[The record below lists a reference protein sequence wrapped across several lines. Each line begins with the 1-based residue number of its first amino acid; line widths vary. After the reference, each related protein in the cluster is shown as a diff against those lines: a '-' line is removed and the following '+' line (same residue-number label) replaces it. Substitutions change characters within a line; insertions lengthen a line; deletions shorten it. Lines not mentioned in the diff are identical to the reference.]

1 MIILFIESFN
11 PCSYGSSVLTD
22 FKSLKLGDIITIVSI
37 LVLMD
42 LPFLH
47 DSLQELA
54 GAHYNGFNPCSYG
67 SSVLTL
73 LSLKISKLRI
83 LCFNPC
89 SYGSSVLTR
98 QLDAII
104 MDAFKFQ
111 SLFLWIFRSYLCE
124 WLTQRQ
130 KGELVSILVLM
141 DLPFLL

>member
-1 MIILFIESFN
+1 MDLPFLHEYKEMIILFIESFN

-67 SSVLTL
+67 SSVLTQL
-73 LSLKISKLRI
+73 CYSNIISGNIK
-83 LCFNPC
+83 
-89 SYGSSVLTR
+89 
-98 QLDAII
+98 
-104 MDAFKFQ
+104 
-111 SLFLWIFRSYLCE
+111 
-124 WLTQRQ
+124 
-130 KGELVSILVLM
+130 VSILVLM
-141 DLPFLL
+141 DLPFLQDITK